1 LWQQKSKKNST
12 LSEIDAV
19 GTVAVMFVTFFLA
32 QGSIIN
38 YAWVYLFP
46 VQAFLIVILGLV
58 LQYWIVLE
66 QTMRAHRRGG

>member
-1 LWQQKSKKNST
+1 
-12 LSEIDAV
+12 
-19 GTVAVMFVTFFLA
+19 VMFVIFFLA

-58 LQYWIVLE
+58 LQYWIILE
-66 QTMRAHRRGG
+66 QTMRAHRGA

>member
-19 GTVAVMFVTFFLA
+19 GTVAVMFVAFHLA

-66 QTMRAHRRGG
+66 QTKRAHRGA